1 MILRTGCQK
10 STGSTCKNKRAA
22 DSFPRDGVLC
32 LIQRGMAHVCMLGY
46 SPLYSVMQLTPHG
59 NFNNVGLVRFTPGI
73 CTHSSPFGTHGRAQH
88 DGSRS
93 RAKQTPGAA
102 ERLRKEEQAKSP
114 RFDDVGKIWPLSP
127 LPSSRTVHPTA
138 PGARSHA
145 KRPPAARQLRVG
157 TGSELDKFA
166 MQHLHADPR
175 PRTLEFQALMEP
187 MGRA

>member
-73 CTHSSPFGTHGRAQH
+73 CTHSSPSEHTDVPNMMEAEAGQSRRQEQRSGCVKKNRQRAH
-88 DGSRS
+88 DSTMS
-93 RAKQTPGAA
+93 
-102 ERLRKEEQAKSP
+102 
-114 RFDDVGKIWPLSP
+114 
-127 LPSSRTVHPTA
+127 
-138 PGARSHA
+138 ARSG
-145 KRPPAARQLRVG
+145 PSARCHQAEPCTPLLPVPDLMRNDLQQP
-157 TGSELDKFA
+157 GSFG
-166 MQHLHADPR
+166 
-175 PRTLEFQALMEP
+175 LEPEVS
-187 MGRA
+187 